1 MGGHNTLAAGMTFFR
16 QRIFLAGCLWWVTV
30 TPWLFG
36 GASPAGVTVYPLTL
50 TDGAGRTV
58 ILPGAPRRIVSLSP
72 AITDLVV
79 AVGAGDELAGITR
92 YCTAPAG
99 HADIA
104 RVGGLDDPDYE
115 RILAL
120 QPDLVLVPSL
130 KDPALL
136 NKLEELGLRVVVM
149 HAEGLDHLGPDFQL
163 VGQATGREA
172 AGDALARQWGVL
184 RDLVHRRLR
193 GAPQPSAIVIYGP
206 GLLVPGPEG
215 FAGQLLDEAGA
226 SNVVPAGS
234 TAWQELAPEALL
246 RLDPAVIF
254 IVSDDTAPWPATP
267 ALRNLTAVRAGRSK
281 ARPCGCSRARCTRRC
296 FRKGRPR
303 PRSPAKPPRKPRARE
318 RLGPASLTAQT
329 PRPRERRRRLP
340 RTLHPVPNRAR
351 GGPHSR
357 RAPRCR
363 SCRAAA
369 RRTMSRNIP

>member
-58 ILPGAPRRIVSLSP
+58 TLPAAPRRIVSLSP

-136 NKLEELGLRVVVM
+136 NKLEVLGLRVVVM

-172 AGDALARQWGVL
+172 SGDALARQWGTL

-193 GAPQPSAIVIYGP
+193 GAPRPSAIVIYGP
-206 GLLVPGPEG
+206 GLLAPGPEG

-267 ALRNLTAVRAGRSK
+267 ALRNLTAVRAGQVIRVPTSLFMKPGPEQGEALWLLARSLHPALFPEGSAETAV
-281 ARPCGCSRARCTRRC
+281 ARETAVEAARA
-296 FRKGRPR
+296 GAAGSSQLDGPNAASAGAS
-303 PRSPAKPPRKPRARE
+303 SPASANP
-318 RLGPASLTAQT
+318 LSGP
-329 PRPRERRRRLP
+329 
-340 RTLHPVPNRAR
+340 
-351 GGPHSR
+351 
-357 RAPRCR
+357 
-363 SCRAAA
+363 
-369 RRTMSRNIP
+369 